1 MWGNSIH
8 STTDS
13 RIIIERWIK
22 MRIDGIRK
30 EIIID
35 YIWNLSGE
43 RVNPLYLSN
52 EKEFRFQELRAIAFR
67 WFCIKHKIKL
77 IDLLDLLDKTNYS
90 PTQAAVKLG
99 IRKKELKNKNEEG
112 L

>member
-1 MWGNSIH
+1 MWRNSIH
-8 STTDS
+8 FITNS
-13 RIIIERWIK
+13 RIIIERWIE
-22 MRIDGIRK
+22 MRIDGISR

-35 YIWNLSGE
+35 YIWKLSGE
-43 RVNPLYLSN
+43 RVNTLYLSN

-90 PTQAAVKLG
+90 PTQSAVKLG
-99 IRKKELKNKNEEG
+99 IKKGDLKKNEKSI
-112 L
+112 